1 MNKGVMRLLLILLC
15 YFLLRTYGSASS
27 TCPSGRVKVQGRKQ
41 FNVIPGSPP
50 VHLGCK
56 QVIKG
61 TVYVISSDPPTIR
74 VSYPIYNRYYFK
86 PLSD

>member
-15 YFLLRTYGSASS
+15 YFLQRTYGSASR
-27 TCPSGRVKVQGRKQ
+27 TCPSGRVKVHGGVQGRKQ
-41 FNVIPGSPP
+41 FNVILGSPP

-61 TVYVISSDPPTIR
+61 TVNAISSDPP
-74 VSYPIYNRYYFK
+74 S
-86 PLSD
+86 LMSDLQQLFF